1 MRKLS
6 NPPLQQYNFPC
17 VTARYNRAPPI
28 EEYADNPL
36 IASLGPVPSERR
48 LRVATT
54 RLPQYDPAERTANRT
69 IRRLRLERL
78 KRLNLGLPRVAELAE
93 SFNASMLES
102 YTCRLPFTPEANRML
117 QSLYNLRFRDTAGT
131 DERFKALSTAE
142 NTAQFTT
149 AVVGTAGGGKTVALN
164 HIEALYPKCIHHPSI
179 GGKDGVIWQ
188 IPALKVEMPTKGFN
202 LQTLS
207 HAMLLAFD
215 ERFPDGNYFKQY
227 IRPRMNGEQRFL
239 SALSLCRIHCV
250 GQLIVDEA
258 QNSNGIRDAK
268 SLADMIARPQL
279 VWSGRS
285 PLTQLLIMAT
295 NRVQMGLTLAGTAEL
310 KQHLGARLSGLRR
323 LAGLGIHPWTPLELG
338 GKGARGKSEFET
350 LLKCL
355 WRYWYVRKPC
365 RLTTDFKARMLL
377 YSYGIP
383 DIVVKLFQSVQ
394 WAAIRSGREEVTV
407 ELLDRVAHTDYK
419 DLIAVTA
426 ALRARNNK
434 AMAIIR
440 AMSDVAAEFGVD
452 STSIHTND
460 LGRFSKADYEKAVKE
475 VLQDYELA
483 DADAEVPEPNRE
495 AQLSGGSSEE
505 ERERILEELMRQ
517 RAEKKAEEADDKDMV
532 DRSLVAAT
540 LDEIDAQ

>member
-1 MRKLS
+1 MKKLS
-6 NPPLQQYNFPC
+6 NPPLQQYDFPC
-17 VTARYNRAPPI
+17 VTARYHRAPPI

-36 IASLGPVPSERR
+36 IACLGPVPSERH
-48 LRVATT
+48 LRIATT
-54 RLPQYDPAERTANRT
+54 RLPRYDPAERTANRT
-69 IRRLRLERL
+69 IRRLRLERV
-78 KRLNLGLPRVAELAE
+78 KRVNLGLPRVAELAE
-93 SFNASMLES
+93 TFNASMLES
-102 YTCRLPFTPEANRML
+102 LACRRPFTPESNRVL

-131 DERFKALSTAE
+131 DERFKALSTAD

-149 AVVGTAGGGKTVALN
+149 AVIGTAGSGKTVALN
-164 HIEALYPKCIHHPSI
+164 HIDALYPKCIHHPSI
-179 GGKDGVIWQ
+179 GGKDGAIWQ
-188 IPALKVEMPTKGFN
+188 IPVLKVEMPTKGFN

-207 HAMLLAFD
+207 HAILLAFD

-239 SALSLCRIHCV
+239 TALSLFRIHCV

-258 QNSNGIRDAK
+258 QNSNGSRDAK
-268 SLADMIARPQL
+268 SLAEMIARPQL
-279 VWSGRS
+279 IWSGRS

-295 NRVQMGLTLAGTAEL
+295 NRVHMGLTLAGTAEL
-310 KQHLGARLSGLRR
+310 KQHLGSRLSGLRR
-323 LAGLGIHPWTPLELG
+323 LAGLGIRPWTPLELG
-338 GKGARGKSEFET
+338 ERSSRGKSEFET

-365 RLTTDFKARMLL
+365 PLTTAFKARMLL

-394 WAAIRSGREEVTV
+394 WAAIRSGKEEVTV
-407 ELLDRVAHTDYK
+407 ELLDRVAHTEYK

-440 AMSDVAAEFGVD
+440 SMSDVAAEFGVD
-452 STSIHTND
+452 PTSIHTND
-460 LGRFSKADYEKAVKE
+460 LGRFSKADYDKAVKE
-475 VLQDYELA
+475 VLQYYEYE
-483 DADAEVPEPNRE
+483 DADAEVPEPSRE
-495 AQLSGGSSEE
+495 VQLREEPSED
-505 ERERILEELMRQ
+505 ERERMVEELMRAK
-517 RAEKKAEEADDKDMV
+517 AEGKAEETDDKDMV

-540 LDEIDAQ
+540 LAEIDAQ